1 MAPQSGIQLSPYKIV
16 CRQPFRAT
24 IGVGDLYISQEVKIK
39 KNVHHLNQ
47 ALAVMDGLACI
58 RDLSPTGSLHPFNLG
73 DEALLE
79 TWKTAS
85 PESRLEEKWTKP
97 WDLLLTTP
105 TAIKLTKI

>member
-47 ALAVMDGLACI
+47 ALAVMDGLA
-58 RDLSPTGSLHPFNLG
+58 
-73 DEALLE
+73 
-79 TWKTAS
+79 
-85 PESRLEEKWTKP
+85 
-97 WDLLLTTP
+97 
-105 TAIKLTKI
+105 